1 MKETIARLK
10 TIISL
15 IENGEIKGESL
26 NGINRFIDSIT
37 TVIESENPHLKIET
51 EKSLSYREKLENL
64 DKSLLLK
71 KIEVNKMLLTKKKE
85 EILTQ
90 FDREKNDTEKYI
102 ELLSVNECVLEN
114 LQDFKSDKI
123 EEKLLFSHWKIDPKD
138 FLIDF
143 KTNNKTWDYAFTF
156 DNDNINDIL
165 SLGLDIPDDFD
176 GEGPWSL
183 KEPHRSIVE
192 ILHKHPFKKPIFVFL
207 VNRNN
212 IYYISDIQVLYP
224 KFNVTNNI
232 NLIKSLIPKLR
243 ISKMLLRLTP
253 EKLDKQLVKVSK
265 MFNKLLKQRSNE
277 LS

>member
-1 MKETIARLK
+1 MKETIAKLK

-26 NGINRFIDSIT
+26 NEINRFIDSIT
-37 TVIESENPHLKIET
+37 TVIESENPHLKIES
-51 EKSLSYREKLENL
+51 KKKLSYREELENL

-71 KIEVNKMLLTKKKE
+71 KIEVNKILLTKKKE

-90 FDREKNDTEKYI
+90 FDRAKNDTEQYI

-143 KTNNKTWDYAFTF
+143 KTNNSIWDYASTF

-165 SLGLDIPDDFD
+165 SLGLDVPDDFD
-176 GEGPWSL
+176 GILWHL
-183 KEPHRSIVE
+183 KEPQRSIIE
-192 ILHKHPFKKPIFVFL
+192 TLNRQPFKKQIFVFL

-212 IYYISDIQVLYP
+212 IYYTSDIQVIHP
-224 KFNVTNNI
+224 TFNETNNI

-265 MFNKLLKQRSNE
+265 MFNKLLNQKSK
-277 LS
+277 